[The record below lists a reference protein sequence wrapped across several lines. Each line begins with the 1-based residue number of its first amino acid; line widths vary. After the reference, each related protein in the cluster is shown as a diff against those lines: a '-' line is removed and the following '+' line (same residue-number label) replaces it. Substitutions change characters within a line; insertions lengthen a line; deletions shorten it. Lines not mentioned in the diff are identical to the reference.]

1 MASYKG
7 DYSSQT
13 QQNPTIFNRVLRGLS
28 NVFGGLDYNDM
39 KIKNAY
45 ALGVHEETSD
55 VLYHPQSTNMYDLF
69 TKKTIARFLDKKSIA
84 YLDRTYLDKRKILRQ
99 YSIKDEIKDFI
110 IQICDECVI
119 YDDNN
124 KFCYVKDLPDNYD
137 QTTRQKYQET
147 FDKLMNEFNFIDG
160 VVAWNYLKTLLI
172 DGYISFEII
181 YDDRQKNIIDLAPL
195 DPLTLIVAT
204 DPVSNTMIWI
214 QYPDNPQ
221 LRRVLLDSQIVYI
234 SYSNNNEYGDTSYVE
249 NLIRPFNQLKMIEQ
263 AKILYNINQASLY
276 KKFIIP
282 VDGLSRQQ
290 AEQQIYELMSDYH
303 EDVQWDEHLGL
314 VMMNGSTNIP
324 HAKDFWFPSA
334 GGTSPSFEI
343 VRPEQN
349 NLAEDVT
356 LQWFF
361 KNFKRAS
368 KIPFQRFEE
377 ESGGGTLYDSTTQIT
392 RDEIKFKN
400 FINRIRT
407 IFKELITKPL
417 RIQMILDF
425 PELKKD
431 IIFYNSMKLMFNSD
445 VLFEEWKYLA
455 NLDKRAQIAANLS
468 SNLQDMEGKPFLSVE
483 WIARNIMKFTD
494 RDIEENE
501 KYKLIERKKAMENA
515 GVAPPEGGGG
525 GPGGGGGGSP
535 FGGGGGGPE
544 GGAPPPEGEGG
555 APPEGGGPQGGG
567 QVGGPQGSPSQ
578 AGGPQAGGAGG
589 QIGGPQAGGGGG
601 QGGGQTP
608 TI

>member
-7 DYSSQT
+7 DYSGQNT
-13 QQNPTIFNRVLRGLS
+13 QNPTIFNRVLRGLS

-99 YSIKDEIKDFI
+99 YSIKDEIKEFI
-110 IQICDECVI
+110 VQICDECII
-119 YDDNN
+119 YDESN
-124 KFCYVKDLPDNYD
+124 KFCYVKDLPDTYD
-137 QTTRQKYQET
+137 QTTRQKYQEA
-147 FDKLMNEFNFIDG
+147 FDRIMNEFNFIDG
-160 VVAWNYLKTLLI
+160 VVAWNYLRTLLI
-172 DGYISFEII
+172 DGYLAYEII

-195 DPLTLIVAT
+195 DPMTLIVAT
-204 DPVSNTMIWI
+204 DPMSNTMIWI

-221 LRRVLLDSQIVYI
+221 LRRVLLDAQIIYI

-249 NLIRPFNQLKMIEQ
+249 NLIRPYNQLKMIEQ

-276 KKFIIP
+276 KKFVIP

-290 AEQQIYELMSDYH
+290 AEQQVYELMSDYH

-324 HAKDFWFPSA
+324 HAKDFWFPAS
-334 GGTSPSFEI
+334 GGNSPTFDI

-361 KNFKRAS
+361 KNFKRSS

-377 ESGGGTLYDSTTQIT
+377 ESGGGTLYDSTTSIT

-400 FINRIRT
+400 YINRIRT
-407 IFKELITKPL
+407 IYKEIITKPL

-431 IIFYNSMKLMFNSD
+431 PVFYNSMHLMFNSD

-483 WIARNIMKFTD
+483 WIARNIMKFSD
-494 RDIEENE
+494 HDIEENE
-501 KYKLIERKKAMENA
+501 KYKIIERKKAMQNA
-515 GVAPPEGGGG
+515 GLESPEESGGGPMGGGG
-525 GPGGGGGGSP
+525 RGSP
-535 FGGGGGGPE
+535 FGGGGE
-544 GGAPPPEGEGG
+544 GGFEGG
-555 APPEGGGPQGGG
+555 SPEAGGPQGGG
-567 QVGGPQGSPSQ
+567 QSVGGPQGGTQS
-578 AGGPQAGGAGG
+578 AGGPQGQAGVGGG
-589 QIGGPQAGGGGG
+589 QAVGGQGGGGQAAPPQGGG
-601 QGGGQTP
+601 QGGTP
-608 TI
+608 II

>member
-7 DYSSQT
+7 DYSSQNT
-13 QQNPTIFNRVLRGLS
+13 QNQNPTIFNRVLRGLS

-124 KFCYVKDLPDNYD
+124 KFCYVKDLPDTYD
-137 QTTRQKYQET
+137 HTTRQKYQEI
-147 FDKLMNEFNFIDG
+147 FDRIMNEFNFLDG

-172 DGYISFEII
+172 DGYIAFEII

-204 DPVSNTMIWI
+204 DPISNTMIWI

-221 LRRVLLDSQIVYI
+221 LRRVLLDSQIIYI

-249 NLIRPFNQLKMIEQ
+249 NLIRPYNQLKMIEQ
-263 AKILYNINQASLY
+263 AKLLYNINQASLY

-314 VMMNGSTNIP
+314 VMINGSTNIP
-324 HAKDFWFPSA
+324 HAKDFWFPSSA
-334 GGTSPSFEI
+334 GQSPSFEI

-407 IFKELITKPL
+407 IFKEIITKPL
-417 RIQMILDF
+417 RIQMILNF

-431 IIFYNSMKLMFNSD
+431 IVFFNSMKLMFNSD

-501 KYKLIERKKAMENA
+501 KYKILERKKAMQNA
-515 GVAPPEGGGG
+515 GLAPPEGEGG
-525 GPGGGGGGSP
+525 GPSGGGGGGGSP
-535 FGGGGGGPE
+535 FGGGGGG
-544 GGAPPPEGEGG
+544 A
-555 APPEGGGPQGGG
+555 PEGGGTPPPSGG
-567 QVGGPQGSPSQ
+567 QTGGPQGTPPPQGQTGGPVGGQ
-578 AGGPQAGGAGG
+578 AGGPTGGQAGGPTGG
-589 QIGGPQAGGGGG
+589 QA
-601 QGGGQTP
+601 GGGQTP

>member
-1 MASYKG
+1 
-7 DYSSQT
+7 
-13 QQNPTIFNRVLRGLS
+13 
-28 NVFGGLDYNDM
+28 M
-39 KIKNAY
+39 KSFMMI
-45 ALGVHEETSD
+45 
-55 VLYHPQSTNMYDLF
+55 
-69 TKKTIARFLDKKSIA
+69 
-84 YLDRTYLDKRKILRQ
+84 
-99 YSIKDEIKDFI
+99 
-110 IQICDECVI
+110 
-119 YDDNN
+119 
-124 KFCYVKDLPDNYD
+124 VK
-137 QTTRQKYQET
+137 
-147 FDKLMNEFNFIDG
+147 
-160 VVAWNYLKTLLI
+160 
-172 DGYISFEII
+172 
-181 YDDRQKNIIDLAPL
+181 
-195 DPLTLIVAT
+195 
-204 DPVSNTMIWI
+204 
-214 QYPDNPQ
+214 

-263 AKILYNINQASLY
+263 AKLLYNINQASLY

-324 HAKDFWFPSA
+324 HAKDFWFPSSA
-334 GGTSPSFEI
+334 GQTPSFEI
-343 VRPEQN
+343 VKPEQN

-407 IFKELITKPL
+407 IFKEIITKPL
-417 RIQMILDF
+417 RIQMILNF

-431 IIFYNSMKLMFNSD
+431 VVFFNSMKLMFNSD

-455 NLDKRAQIAANLS
+455 NLDKRASIAANLS
-468 SNLQDMEGKPFLSVE
+468 SNLRDMGDKPYLSVE

-494 RDIEENE
+494 KDIEENE
-501 KYKLIERKKAMENA
+501 KYKMIERKKFMLEQGLN
-515 GVAPPEGGGG
+515 PPEEPGGG
-525 GPGGGGGGSP
+525 GPGGGGEIP
-535 FGGGGGGPE
+535 PPE
-544 GGAPPPEGEGG
+544 GGAPEGG
-555 APPEGGGPQGGG
+555 AQGGVGGPQGGAPQGGVGGPQGGAPQGGVPQGGPAGGPQGGG
-567 QVGGPQGSPSQ
+567 GQ
-578 AGGPQAGGAGG
+578 AGGQ
-589 QIGGPQAGGGGG
+589 G

>member
-1 MASYKG
+1 M
-7 DYSSQT
+7 
-13 QQNPTIFNRVLRGLS
+13 
-28 NVFGGLDYNDM
+28 
-39 KIKNAY
+39 
-45 ALGVHEETSD
+45 
-55 VLYHPQSTNMYDLF
+55 
-69 TKKTIARFLDKKSIA
+69 
-84 YLDRTYLDKRKILRQ
+84 
-99 YSIKDEIKDFI
+99 
-110 IQICDECVI
+110 
-119 YDDNN
+119 
-124 KFCYVKDLPDNYD
+124 
-137 QTTRQKYQET
+137 
-147 FDKLMNEFNFIDG
+147 
-160 VVAWNYLKTLLI
+160 
-172 DGYISFEII
+172 
-181 YDDRQKNIIDLAPL
+181 
-195 DPLTLIVAT
+195 AT

-214 QYPDNPQ
+214 QFPDNPQ
-221 LRRVLLDSQIVYI
+221 LRRVLLDSQIIYI

-249 NLIRPFNQLKMIEQ
+249 SLIRPFNQLKMIEQ
-263 AKILYNINQASLY
+263 AKLLYNINQASLY

-324 HAKDFWFPSA
+324 HAKDFWFPSSA
-334 GGTSPSFEI
+334 GNSPSFEI

-400 FINRIRT
+400 YINRIRT
-407 IFKELITKPL
+407 IFKEIITKPL
-417 RIQMILDF
+417 RIQMILNF

-431 IIFYNSMKLMFNSD
+431 VIFYNSLKLMFNSD

-483 WIARNIMKFTD
+483 WIARNIMKLSD
-494 RDIEENE
+494 KDLEENE
-501 KYKLIERKKAMENA
+501 KYKMIERKKAMQNA
-515 GVAPPEGGGG
+515 GLAPPTEGGGG
-525 GPGGGGGGSP
+525 PPGGGGGSP
-535 FGGGGGGPE
+535 FGGGSEMSGGGGPLPSE
-544 GGAPPPEGEGG
+544 GGGAPPQGQGGGEIGG
-555 APPEGGGPQGGG
+555 PQAAPPQGGPQAGTPPQGGG
-567 QVGGPQGSPSQ
+567 T
-578 AGGPQAGGAGG
+578 QAGGAGG
-589 QIGGPQAGGGGG
+589 GG
-601 QGGGQTP
+601 TP
-608 TI
+608 VI